1 MRTRLAAFALIVAA
15 ALSGTLLSDQE
26 RRSVQ
31 VRFPTGSPDRDVPGP
46 TAVEEAGLPPV
57 SVPLIPSPEVS
68 RTRGAHTPH
77 NQNNLTRPS
86 REATRGSP
94 RSPES
99 AGAPIPIRPPVPIS
113 APAKPARHSGLPGQS
128 APQDSRRAGRMP
140 GNAASAP
147 AISDPAQA
155 GADSTA
161 GQPISGLQSPDGQAG
176 QQQAA
181 SPAEGASRPTDQR
194 HTPVLTPPVL
204 LTASEAAS
212 SQSAQVTLDR
222 TMLTPQLRITALE
235 GRVVL
240 AVLVRVD
247 GSVGWVRIESSSG
260 IDPLDT
266 AAVKAAEIWRFRPA
280 TRDGVSTESWA
291 IIAVRFVLP

>member
-1 MRTRLAAFALIVAA
+1 
-15 ALSGTLLSDQE
+15 
-26 RRSVQ
+26 
-31 VRFPTGSPDRDVPGP
+31 
-46 TAVEEAGLPPV
+46 
-57 SVPLIPSPEVS
+57 
-68 RTRGAHTPH
+68 
-77 NQNNLTRPS
+77 
-86 REATRGSP
+86 
-94 RSPES
+94 
-99 AGAPIPIRPPVPIS
+99 
-113 APAKPARHSGLPGQS
+113 
-128 APQDSRRAGRMP
+128 MP